1 MELAQQICE
10 YSSEL
15 SGARAPHDVQ
25 RVALNLTRA
34 AHNDTTVLRHASA
47 LFRSRLVKL
56 ITRPAAR
63 LVRRVADFHLRVAA
77 GDATRR
83 QRCARHRDVYVGSA
97 IAHGYCQGQKER
109 SGTD

>member
-25 RVALNLTRA
+25 RVALNLTRV

-47 LFRSRLVKL
+47 LFRSRLVHDPADQAAEDGL
-56 ITRPAAR
+56 GLLTRV
-63 LVRRVADFHLRVAA
+63 LSLLN
-77 GDATRR
+77 
-83 QRCARHRDVYVGSA
+83 
-97 IAHGYCQGQKER
+97 
-109 SGTD
+109 

>member
-47 LFRSRLVKL
+47 LRSWPRK
-56 ITRPAAR
+56 
-63 LVRRVADFHLRVAA
+63 
-77 GDATRR
+77 
-83 QRCARHRDVYVGSA
+83 RCATARNCQPSA
-97 IAHGYCQGQKER
+97 V
-109 SGTD
+109 